1 MSGIPLIIAFVIAI
15 TLMIYAIS
23 KLKIH
28 PFLSIMA
35 ISLIFAIIAGIPLT
49 DIPDV
54 IGTGFSNTFKSIGI
68 VIIFGAL
75 IGTLLEKTG
84 AALKMADVVVRAVG
98 KKRPELAMLIMGWI
112 VSIPVFCDSGF
123 VILNP
128 IRKALVKRTG
138 RSSVASTIALSLGL
152 YIAHCFIP
160 PTPGPIA
167 AANTL
172 YTGAEQDI
180 NLLLVIIFGILAS
193 ILPLIASYFFA
204 ISIGKKVK
212 DREEL
217 GETSE
222 EEIIQSYEELVVSYG
237 ELPNAWLSFAPIVV
251 PILLMSLSSAFAM
264 AQISIPLITFLGT
277 PIIAIAVGVLIAL
290 YLLVMQ
296 KRTGDFYKLTNETLK
311 VAGPILFIT
320 AAGGVLGN
328 VIANTTMVDYIKE
341 NSTALAAMGLMFP
354 FLLSAILKT
363 AQGSSTVALT
373 TTAGII
379 APMLTSIGLAT
390 PELIA
395 LTVIAIGAGAMT
407 VSHANDSYFWVV
419 TNFGN
424 MRVEDGY
431 KTQTLGTLIVGI
443 TSIINVYILYL
454 FIR

>member
-1 MSGIPLIIAFVIAI
+1 MTGIPLIIAFVIAI
-15 TLMIYAIS
+15 ALMIFAIS

-35 ISLIFAIIAGIPLT
+35 IALIFGIIAGIPLAEL
-49 DIPDV
+49 PNV

-84 AALKMADVVVRAVG
+84 AALKMADVVVRLVG
-98 KKRPELAMLIMGWI
+98 KKRPELAMLLMGWI

-128 IRKALVKRTG
+128 IRRALVKRTM
-138 RSSVASTIALSLGL
+138 RSSVASTVALSMGL
-152 YIAHCFIP
+152 YISHCFIP

-172 YTGAEQDI
+172 YEGLGQEV
-180 NLLLVIIFGILAS
+180 NLLLVIVFGVIAS
-193 ILPLIASYFFA
+193 ILPLIAAYLFA
-204 ISIGKKVK
+204 IAVGKRVK
-212 DREEL
+212 SREEL
-217 GETSE
+217 NADEGEIVQT
-222 EEIIQSYEELVVSYG
+222 YEELVASYG
-237 ELPNAWLSFAPIVV
+237 KLPNAWLSFAPIVV
-251 PILLMSLSSAFAM
+251 PILLMSLSSAFNM
-264 AQISIPLITFLGT
+264 AHLSVPIITFLGT
-277 PIIAIAVGVLIAL
+277 PIIAIAVGAL
-290 YLLVMQ
+290 LALSLLKAQ
-296 KRTGDFYKLTNETLK
+296 KRMKDFYEITNETLK
-311 VAGPILFIT
+311 IVGPILFIT
-320 AAGGVLGN
+320 AAGGVLGT

-341 NSTALAAMGLMFP
+341 NSTTLSLLGLMFP

-363 AQGSSTVALT
+363 AQGSSTVAIT

-379 APMLTSIGLAT
+379 APMLSTIGLGT
-390 PELIA
+390 PALAA

-424 MRVEDGY
+424 MKVEDGY
-431 KTQTLGTLIVGI
+431 KTQTLGTLVVGI
-443 TSIINVYILYL
+443 ASIINAYIIY
-454 FIR
+454 FFVR

>member
-1 MSGIPLIIAFVIAI
+1 MSGLSLIIAFVIAI
-15 TLMIYAIS
+15 GLMIYAIA

-28 PFLSIMA
+28 PFISIMTV
-35 ISLIFAIIAGIPLT
+35 SLLFALVAGIPLT
-49 DIPDV
+49 DIPGV

-84 AALKMADVVVRAVG
+84 AALKMADTVVRWVG
-98 KKRPELAMLIMGWI
+98 KNNPELAMLIMGWI

-128 IRKALVKRTG
+128 IRKALVKRTMK
-138 RSSVASTIALSLGL
+138 SSVACTVALSMGL

-172 YTGAEQDI
+172 YQGLGQET
-180 NLLLVIIFGILAS
+180 NLLMVILMGVLAS
-193 ILPLIASYFFA
+193 ILPLIASYIFA
-204 ISIGKKVK
+204 KAIGKKVRAN
-212 DREEL
+212 DEADL
-217 GETSE
+217 DGT
-222 EEIIQSYEELVVSYG
+222 ITQTYEELVASYG
-237 ELPNAWLSFAPIVV
+237 KLPSAISSFAPIVV
-251 PILLMSLSSAFAM
+251 PILLMALSSAFAM
-264 AQISIPLITFLGT
+264 AGISNPLITFLGT
-277 PIIAIAVGVLIAL
+277 PIIAIAVGVVLALIPLASQNK
-290 YLLVMQ
+290 MGEF
-296 KRTGDFYKLTNETLK
+296 RELTNQTLE
-311 VAGPILFIT
+311 VSGPILFIT

-328 VIANTTMVDYIKE
+328 VIASTTMVNFIKE
-341 NSTALAAMGLMFP
+341 NVGTISLLGLMFP

-363 AQGSSTVALT
+363 AQGSSTVALV
-373 TTAGII
+373 TTAGIV
-379 APMLTSIGLAT
+379 APMLSTMGLGT
-390 PELIA
+390 PALTA

-419 TNFGN
+419 TNFGG
-424 MRVEDGY
+424 MKVEDGY

-443 TSIINVYILYL
+443 ASLINVYLIYF